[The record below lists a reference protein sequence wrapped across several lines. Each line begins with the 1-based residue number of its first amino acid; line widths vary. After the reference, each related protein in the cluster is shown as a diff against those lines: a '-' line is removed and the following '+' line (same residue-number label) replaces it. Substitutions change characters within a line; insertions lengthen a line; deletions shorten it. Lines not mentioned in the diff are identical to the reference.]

1 MFSMLQK
8 HTIANAIG
16 PIAGQLKNT
25 NVTFLGQCAGFR
37 PNWPIGEN
45 FVKGQL
51 PNFFLYGEITIIYF
65 R

>member
-25 NVTFLGQCAGFR
+25 NVTFLGQCVGYL
-37 PNWPIGEN
+37 N
-45 FVKGQL
+45 FYSL
-51 PNFFLYGEITIIYF
+51 IYK
-65 R
+65 

>member
-25 NVTFLGQCAGFR
+25 NVTFLGQCDLALF
-37 PNWPIGEN
+37 PLSCPSVALMSE
-45 FVKGQL
+45 
-51 PNFFLYGEITIIYF
+51 
-65 R
+65 